1 MRNIT
6 VKLAAVVL
14 VTALTFS
21 LPTHANFLDRLA
33 DRVERS
39 VENVVSGKVAG
50 KAGDKAGEATDAV
63 INPETAPSE
72 PNYQEDSQQGY
83 QDASNSADA
92 QASAPTGSQYQAQAN
107 SNQDQAVPQGLP
119 GGLGGMLQA
128 LQQKANYNNEYA
140 FDFEVATEMTVDG
153 ETSTMVQ
160 AYGADAFMI
169 DLEDEQRMILDVAN
183 QSMLMINDKER
194 SVMAMST
201 QFMKQMASMG
211 GSMARAQGVEAE
223 LVTSIRKTGQ
233 TKQVA
238 GYLTHQ
244 WVFEGTEGNGEMWV
258 AESLDFDFV
267 RFNKQLMSLFDD
279 GSGQFSV
286 DFSKFEG
293 EFPVGLPLETVSY
306 KDGKVEHTSRAIRVS
321 ENPAALNLSGYQS
334 QSMMGN

>member
-1 MRNIT
+1 MRNLTIKLIT
-6 VKLAAVVL
+6 VLLA
-14 VTALTFS
+14 TLTLS
-21 LPTHANFLDRLA
+21 LPVHANFLDRLV

-63 INPETAPSE
+63 INPETGRAD

-83 QDASNSADA
+83 QDAGNSTDA
-92 QASAPTGSQYQAQAN
+92 QASAPSGSQYQAQGG
-107 SNQDQAVPQGLP
+107 SSQDQGAPQGLP

-128 LQQKANYNNEYA
+128 LQQKADYNNEYA
-140 FDFEVATEMTVDG
+140 FDFEVETEVTVDG
-153 ETSTMVQ
+153 ETSKILQ
-160 AYGADAFMI
+160 AYGADVFMM

-211 GSMARAQGVEAE
+211 GSMVRSQGVEAE

-244 WVFEGTEGNGEMWV
+244 WIFEGSEGNGEMWV

-293 EFPVGLPLETVSY
+293 EFPIGLPLETVSY
-306 KDGKVEHTSRAIRVS
+306 QNGKVEHTSRAVRVNES
-321 ENPAALNLSGYQS
+321 PSAINLSGYQS
-334 QSMMGN
+334 QSMMGNQ